1 MATGYRDKDTL
12 LGKHG
17 RIASENYVNKSS
29 LSQIGPSV
37 KLSRG

>member
-17 RIASENYVNKSS
+17 RSASENYVNKSS